1 MGFLIKWKKTNY
13 KDLIAGN
20 SKSRQIETEARH
32 RSLADKVV
40 KVEQSNTGSDKFSI
54 FLWL

>member
-1 MGFLIKWKKTNY
+1 MYY

-20 SKSRQIETEARH
+20 FKSQQIEMEARH

-40 KVEQSNTGSDKFSI
+40 KVEQSGTGGDKFSI
-54 FLWL
+54 FMWL